1 MKRCFVTGLVAALL
15 LGITPVYASSYENG
29 QYVTFEEYSAAI
41 TEEYAKYGLEGG
53 VYEPEGEFLCTYET
67 MQNDLAT
74 VREFCEAYVENQ
86 PVSTANEPETK
97 PAKSPLVMI
106 DTVTK
111 EDMYTHVDLSL
122 PVMPQTCTIKT
133 TVDIDVDYQ
142 SANIVWV
149 YEPTLEVMAA
159 TGFDDWIEYVDHSTD
174 IEQDKNRVTMDITCK
189 IKQEMSLGTT
199 TSWSKITISY
209 PAVFRNVI

>member
-1 MKRCFVTGLVAALL
+1 MKYRLIYDVMDRRRQADRRFL
-15 LGITPVYASSYENG
+15 YDD
-29 QYVTFEEYSAAI
+29 YSF
-41 TEEYAKYGLEGG
+41 G
-53 VYEPEGEFLCTYET
+53 
-67 MQNDLAT
+67 
-74 VREFCEAYVENQ
+74 
-86 PVSTANEPETK
+86 
-97 PAKSPLVMI
+97 
-106 DTVTK
+106 
-111 EDMYTHVDLSL
+111 
-122 PVMPQTCTIKT
+122 KT